1 MNKRQW
7 LLAVSSATLLALS
20 GCAGM
25 GSGSST
31 TIADVAA
38 KTPSLTT
45 VTQLIKV
52 AGLADTLSGA
62 GPYTLFAPSDEAFKD
77 VPAKTM
83 AELAANPD
91 QLKALLSH
99 HVVAG
104 KLSAADIGSAKLKAL
119 DGNDIVPARAG
130 SYITLDEALV
140 TTADLSGSNGV
151 VHVIDTVLIPPKK
164 K

>member
-20 GCAGM
+20 GCASM

-38 KTPSLTT
+38 KTPGLTT
-45 VTQLIKV
+45 VTRLIKV
-52 AGLADTLSGA
+52 AGLTETLGST
-62 GPYTLFAPSDEAFKD
+62 GPYTLFAPSDEAFKNM
-77 VPAKTM
+77 PAKTM

-91 QLKALLSH
+91 QLKALLTH

-104 KLSAADIGSAKLKAL
+104 KLAAADIGSTRLEAL
-119 DGNDIVPARAG
+119 DGNELVPSHAG
-130 SYITLDEALV
+130 SFLTVDEALV
-140 TTADLSGSNGV
+140 TTPDLSGSNGV
-151 VHVIDTVLIPPKK
+151 VHVIDTVLMPPRKK
-164 K
+164 